1 MSLSS
6 FNEVV
11 TIVLIVA
18 DKVSHWSHSYIF
30 LFAWGLVILRG
41 DPGRHTVQLISH
53 RFICVPLQKSTLSTY
68 FALFTLHLTLKLMTF
83 QKQPIKV
90 SFVPIICDHNFG
102 C

>member
-6 FNEVV
+6 FNEVF

-41 DPGRHTVQLISH
+41 DPGRQARSTHFSQIHLWTSPKIYPFNLFCLIYT
-53 RFICVPLQKSTLSTY
+53 PLN
-68 FALFTLHLTLKLMTF
+68 FEVDD
-83 QKQPIKV
+83 V
-90 SFVPIICDHNFG
+90 SKTTHQS
-102 C
+102 